1 MAFSDFQRQFSR
13 LEICNLTPDTLTSNK
28 VNKWDLTLFNG
39 QWRRGSSAGGCQN
52 YQGKDPTKWAFG
64 EIPNKT
70 FKTACELEGKKS
82 LEMQQF
88 LWGLDSKQ
96 EPGSLNE
103 DLIHTYFFE
112 GDYQPTKQLI
122 RGYIFFFLYL
132 VFLLTW
138 LLLLAGLILSRAG

>member
-28 VNKWDLTLFNG
+28 VHKWDLTLFNG

-52 YQGKDPTKWAFG
+52 YQGKNPTKWAFG

-70 FKTACELEGKKS
+70 FKNRLWTGGGFDGKKKG
-82 LEMQQF
+82 LEVQKY
-88 LWGLDSKQ
+88 LWGLGSKQ
-96 EPGSLNE
+96 KPGSLSE
-103 DLIHTYFFE
+103 DLIHTYFLV

-122 RGYIFFFLYL
+122 RGDICFHFSVCFSCLHGFCY
-132 VFLLTW
+132 W
-138 LLLLAGLILSRAG
+138 LE